1 MTQRI
6 ATWSIFA
13 GWDALNHT
21 PSCKWMVFLPWLPE
35 IIAHIRKTT
44 PKTERKRQRDKLHI
58 STGMHTSKPA
68 HSSTSVLSHISP
80 GIPAPSLGARND
92 LGLFLLINAYLG
104 CSKMRGCRGGN
115 MRHLK
120 LRRQVALVIL
130 HAAPRSSLA
139 LCRQINLFFYG
150 NSVIERRR

>member
-1 MTQRI
+1 MTRRI

-13 GWDALNHT
+13 GQDALNHT

-35 IIAHIRKTT
+35 ITAHIRKT
-44 PKTERKRQRDKLHI
+44 EHKRQRDKLHI
-58 STGMHTSKPA
+58 SRGMHTSKPA

-80 GIPAPSLGARND
+80 GIPAPSSGARND
-92 LGLFLLINAYLG
+92 LGLFLLINAYLC

-150 NSVIERRR
+150 NSVIECRR